1 MNGEPERERKRV
13 KKQFIGYVGMQANA
27 RLGFDVIRG
36 ESWVVV
42 FFTFSNFDWILS
54 RWNISS
60 SRPRLDFYQEL
71 IQFSDWARRSK
82 GVEKHECF
90 VEDCTINMD
99 LLNLEYR
106 FLRKVFLERENIWFD
121 SIWNLECRFVLSR
134 RWIKTEWSSRIET
147 DIKITKTCATFRLK
161 FGIQLTDRLFGGIMC
176 VH

>member
-1 MNGEPERERKRV
+1 
-13 KKQFIGYVGMQANA
+13 MQANA

-147 DIKITKTCATFRLK
+147 DIKITKTCATFRWSLA
-161 FGIQLTDRLFGGIMC
+161 FSWLRDCSMGSC
-176 VH
+176 VFTNTSHNRMPKTHGACLAWLEP